1 MVNQGGYVLKKNIVK
16 MILDVSLAI
25 AFVLLMNPRVFNGLP
40 FHEIAGTVIGVAI
53 LVHIGLNY
61 RWVINTT
68 KKIFSSELPKKTRI
82 SFALNI
88 LLLVSM
94 AAVIVSGILISRVL
108 FSNVALEGNHFVRE
122 IHDLFANTTLALVGL
137 HLGLHWQWIMGVSKK
152 VFKAKDGTWR
162 KGAFISSV
170 LTFALLAGGMYW
182 SSQYVKPSEG
192 EFKTKFAEQNA
203 PSFAGK
209 TVGTLPTPP
218 DGAFRHEKFL
228 KEHGTNNPLLVL
240 LHYFTIW
247 AVMIVPTY
255 YIEKRMRKKRKLT
268 V

>member
-16 MILDVSLAI
+16 IILDVSMAI

-170 LTFALLAGGMYW
+170 LIFALLAGGMYW

-192 EFKTKFAEQNA
+192 EFKPKFAEQNA

-218 DGAFRHEKFL
+218 DGAFRHEKIL

-247 AVMIVPTY
+247 TVMIVPTY
-255 YIEKRMRKKRKLT
+255 YIEKRMRNKRKLS